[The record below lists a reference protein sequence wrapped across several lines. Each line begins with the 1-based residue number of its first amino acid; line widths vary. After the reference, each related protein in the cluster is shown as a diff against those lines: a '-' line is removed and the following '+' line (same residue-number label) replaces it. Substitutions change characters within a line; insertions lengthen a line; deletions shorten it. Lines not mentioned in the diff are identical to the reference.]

1 MKRGAFLFGNTDGLK
16 GVKKD
21 ICSFKDFLMSDVGGA
36 WKSNEI
42 LDLCDLSLDSVA
54 KFIGKVRKEAFDY
67 FVIYFSGHGGMK
79 RTTFLEINPIGE
91 QINEDELGGIAKR
104 QLMIFDCCRCLPA
117 VVANTKVA
125 VFDESVESNTRKQS
139 LYRARYDHLIMS
151 APEQEI
157 RLYSCQP
164 DCYSYDTNVGGVYTQ
179 RLIDN
184 AIEGSKGRDVLCE
197 QNHKEVAEM
206 MLADYLG
213 GEIQRQYPDKQI
225 LNRFPDA
232 RGLVFALQEIC

>member
-36 WKSNEI
+36 WQANEI
-42 LDLCDLSLDSVA
+42 LDRCDLSLDFVT
-54 KFIGKVRKEAFDY
+54 KFVGKVRKEAFDY

-104 QLMIFDCCRCLPA
+104 QLMIFDCCRCLPK
-117 VVANTKVA
+117 VVANSKVA
-125 VFDESVESNTRKQS
+125 VFDESVENFSVRRAIYRK
-139 LYRARYDHLIMS
+139 RYEDMILS
-151 APEQEI
+151 AAEQEL

-164 DCYSYDTNVGGVYTQ
+164 DSYSYDTNAGGVYTQ

-184 AIEGSKGRDVLCE
+184 AIERSKSGDVLCE
-197 QNHKEVAEM
+197 RVHAEVAEM
-206 MLADYLG
+206 MQASYLK
-213 GEIQRQYPDKQI
+213 GEIQHQYPDQRI
-225 LNRFPDA
+225 LHRSPYD
-232 RGLVFALQEIC
+232 RGLVFAVREVC